1 MIKMKGLPIHHRGH
15 KITLQQRLASLT
27 GHLVE
32 VNAPHTGLEPGRLQR
47 VFPKNFVKVQGELFV
62 PSSLNSVRVF
72 DVKPPKRTVLVGVR
86 TTFSTRGAF
95 NRIRLVRIGAD
106 FIELLAKDKNRSRIL
121 LPLNKVE
128 GIFPAK

>member
-1 MIKMKGLPIHHRGH
+1 MKGLPPIPR
-15 KITLQQRLASLT
+15 KPQATLQRRLSSLL

-32 VNAPHTGLEPGRLQR
+32 INAPNSGLEPGRLQR
-47 VFPKNFVKVQGELFV
+47 VFSRNFIKVHGELFV
-62 PSSLNSVRVF
+62 PHSLNSIRVF
-72 DVKPPKRTVLVGVR
+72 DVKPPGKTTLVGVR

-95 NRIRLVRIGAD
+95 NRMQLVGIGTD
-106 FIELLAKDKNRSRIL
+106 YIELLAKDKNRSRIL